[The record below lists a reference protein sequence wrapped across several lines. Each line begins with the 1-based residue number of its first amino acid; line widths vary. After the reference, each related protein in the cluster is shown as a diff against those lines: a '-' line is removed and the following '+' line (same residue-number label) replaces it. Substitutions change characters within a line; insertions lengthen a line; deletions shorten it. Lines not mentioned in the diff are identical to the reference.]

1 MSQKHKVVVIGGG
14 FGGLTLVKKLAYEP
28 VDVLLIDRS
37 NHHLFQPLLYQ
48 VATGGL
54 SPANIAMPLRTLVR
68 YQSNCKS
75 ILGEVASVDVK
86 KQEVVLTDGDRFGF
100 DTLVVAAG
108 AVTSY
113 FNHPEWA
120 DNSVGLKSLDDAMKI
135 RGRILRSFERAERST
150 DVQEQARLLTFVV
163 VGGGPTGVEMAGAIA
178 ELAHHS
184 MRNEFRN
191 IKPESARVILV
202 EGQSRPLTMFREDL
216 SAHAC
221 KDLER
226 LGVELRMG
234 VQVKAVSADE
244 VELSTGEKLSTN
256 TVIWAAGVSGNPLGA
271 AISQSIGIALERG
284 QRIPVGADC
293 SVSGHPNI
301 FVIGD
306 LAAFTPQ
313 GETQTLPGLRVFT
326 QAAAVETSSRARAS
340 ATRRAA
346 RFCTAPS
353 AMEAI
358 HEAALAASFPTRRS
372 AISETNP
379 PRRCSSAI
387 DAGKAIAASMPCR
400 NKARVMDS
408 TASPRSRLS
417 GIDWVIRSASFTS
430 LAATP
435 SMIAGMCGFGPSPL

>member
-28 VDVLLIDRS
+28 VEVLLIDRS

-68 YQSNCKS
+68 YQSNCRS

-120 DNSVGLKSLDDAMKI
+120 DNSVGLKSLDDALKI
-135 RGRILRSFERAERST
+135 RGRILRSFERAERSA
-150 DVQEQARLLTFVV
+150 DVQEQASLLTFVV

-178 ELAHHS
+178 ELAHYS

-202 EGQSRPLTMFREDL
+202 EGHPRPLTMFREDL
-216 SAHAC
+216 SAQAC

-226 LGVELRMG
+226 LGVELRLG
-234 VQVKAVSADE
+234 VQVKAVSSDE
-244 VELSTGEKLSTN
+244 VELSTGEKLSTH
-256 TVIWAAGVSGNPLGA
+256 TVIWAAGVSGNPLGS
-271 AISQSIGIALERG
+271 AISQATGVALERG

-313 GETQTLPGLRVFT
+313 GETQTLPGVAPVAT
-326 QAAAVETSSRARAS
+326 QQAQYVGKLIHNRLNGNPALPPFSYFDKGSM
-340 ATRRAA
+340 ATIGRGR
-346 RFCTAPS
+346 
-353 AMEAI
+353 
-358 HEAALAASFPTRRS
+358 
-372 AISETNP
+372 
-379 PRRCSSAI
+379 
-387 DAGKAIAASMPCR
+387 AIAQVKGFGMTGFLAWMAWLFIHVLLLVGFQNR
-400 NKARVMDS
+400 LLVLTQWAVNFVTQNRGARVMGRNDS
-408 TASPRSRLS
+408 WKS
-417 GIDWVIRSASFTS
+417 
-430 LAATP
+430 
-435 SMIAGMCGFGPSPL
+435 

>member
-28 VDVLLIDRS
+28 VDILLIDRS

-68 YQSNCKS
+68 YQSNCRS

-120 DNSVGLKSLDDAMKI
+120 DNSVGLKSLDDALKI
-135 RGRILRSFERAERST
+135 RGRILRSFERAERRA
-150 DVQEQARLLTFVV
+150 DAQEQAHLLTFVV

-216 SAHAC
+216 SAQAC

-234 VQVKAVSADE
+234 AQVKAVSADE
-244 VELSTGEKLSTN
+244 VELSTGERLSTN

-271 AISQSIGIALERG
+271 ALSQSTGIALERG

-313 GETQTLPGLRVFT
+313 GETQTLPGVAPVAT
-326 QAAAVETSSRARAS
+326 QQGQYVGKLIHNRLNGNPAPPPFSYFDKGSM
-340 ATRRAA
+340 ATIGRGR
-346 RFCTAPS
+346 
-353 AMEAI
+353 
-358 HEAALAASFPTRRS
+358 
-372 AISETNP
+372 
-379 PRRCSSAI
+379 
-387 DAGKAIAASMPCR
+387 AIAQVKGFGMTGFLAWMAWLFIHVLLLVGFQNR
-400 NKARVMDS
+400 LLVLTQWAVNFVTQNRGARVMGRHDS
-408 TASPRSRLS
+408 WKS
-417 GIDWVIRSASFTS
+417 
-430 LAATP
+430 
-435 SMIAGMCGFGPSPL
+435 

>member
-28 VDVLLIDRS
+28 VEVLLIDRS

-216 SAHAC
+216 SAQAC

-271 AISQSIGIALERG
+271 AISQSTGIALERG

-313 GETQTLPGLRVFT
+313 GETQTLPGVAPVAT
-326 QAAAVETSSRARAS
+326 QQAQYVGKLIHNRLNGNPAPPPFSYFDKGSM
-340 ATRRAA
+340 ATIGRGR
-346 RFCTAPS
+346 
-353 AMEAI
+353 
-358 HEAALAASFPTRRS
+358 
-372 AISETNP
+372 
-379 PRRCSSAI
+379 
-387 DAGKAIAASMPCR
+387 AIAQVKGFGMKGFLAWMAWLFIHVLLLIGFQNR
-400 NKARVMDS
+400 LLVLAQLAVNFVTQNRGARVMGRNDS
-408 TASPRSRLS
+408 WKA
-417 GIDWVIRSASFTS
+417 
-430 LAATP
+430 
-435 SMIAGMCGFGPSPL
+435 

>member
-28 VDVLLIDRS
+28 VEVLLIDRS

-68 YQSNCKS
+68 YQSNCRS

-86 KQEVVLTDGDRFGF
+86 KQEVLLTDGARFGF

-120 DNSVGLKSLDDAMKI
+120 DNSVGLKSLDDALKI

-163 VGGGPTGVEMAGAIA
+163 VGGGPTGVETAGAIA

-216 SAHAC
+216 SAQAC

-226 LGVELRMG
+226 LRVELRMG

-244 VELSTGEKLSTN
+244 VELSSGEKLSTN
-256 TVIWAAGVSGNPLGA
+256 TVIWAAGVCGNPLGA
-271 AISQSIGIALERG
+271 AISQSTGIALERG

-293 SVSGHPNI
+293 SVSGYPNI

-313 GETQTLPGLRVFT
+313 GETQTLPGVAPVAT
-326 QAAAVETSSRARAS
+326 QQGQYVGKLIHNRLNGSPAPPPFSYFDKGSM
-340 ATRRAA
+340 ATIGRGR
-346 RFCTAPS
+346 
-353 AMEAI
+353 
-358 HEAALAASFPTRRS
+358 
-372 AISETNP
+372 
-379 PRRCSSAI
+379 
-387 DAGKAIAASMPCR
+387 AIAQVKGFGMTGFLAWMAWLFIHVLLLVGFQNR
-400 NKARVMDS
+400 LLVLTQWAVNFVTQNRGARVMGRHDS
-408 TASPRSRLS
+408 WKS
-417 GIDWVIRSASFTS
+417 
-430 LAATP
+430 
-435 SMIAGMCGFGPSPL
+435 

>member
-28 VDVLLIDRS
+28 VEVLLIDRS

-120 DNSVGLKSLDDAMKI
+120 DNSVGLKSLDDALKI
-135 RGRILRSFERAERST
+135 RGRILRSFERAERSG
-150 DVQEQARLLTFVV
+150 DAQEQARLLTFVV

-216 SAHAC
+216 SAQAC

-244 VELSTGEKLSTN
+244 IELSTGEKILTH
-256 TVIWAAGVSGNPLGA
+256 TVIWAAGVSGNPLGT
-271 AISQSIGIALERG
+271 AISQATGVALARG

-313 GETQTLPGLRVFT
+313 GETQTLPGVAPVAT
-326 QAAAVETSSRARAS
+326 QQAQYVGKLIHNRLNGNPAPPPFSYFDKGSM
-340 ATRRAA
+340 ATIGRGR
-346 RFCTAPS
+346 
-353 AMEAI
+353 
-358 HEAALAASFPTRRS
+358 
-372 AISETNP
+372 
-379 PRRCSSAI
+379 
-387 DAGKAIAASMPCR
+387 AIAQVKGFGMTGFLAWMAWLFIHVLLLVGFQNR
-400 NKARVMDS
+400 LLVLTQWAVNFVTQNRGARVMGRNDS
-408 TASPRSRLS
+408 WKS
-417 GIDWVIRSASFTS
+417 
-430 LAATP
+430 
-435 SMIAGMCGFGPSPL
+435 

>member
-14 FGGLTLVKKLAYEP
+14 FGGLTVVKKLAYEP
-28 VDVLLIDRS
+28 VEVLLIDRS

-68 YQSNCKS
+68 YQSNCRS

-86 KQEVVLTDGDRFGF
+86 KQEVVLTDGERFGF

-120 DNSVGLKSLDDAMKI
+120 DNSVGLKSLDDALKI

-150 DVQEQARLLTFVV
+150 DVHEQARLLTFVV
-163 VGGGPTGVEMAGAIA
+163 VGGGPTGVETAGAIA

-216 SAHAC
+216 SAQAC

-226 LGVELRMG
+226 LRVELRMG

-244 VELSTGEKLSTN
+244 VELSSGEKLSTN

-271 AISQSIGIALERG
+271 TISQATGIALERG

-293 SVSGHPNI
+293 SVSGYPNI

-313 GETQTLPGLRVFT
+313 GETQTLPGVAPVAT
-326 QAAAVETSSRARAS
+326 QQGQYVGKLIHNRLNGSPAPPPFSYFDKGSM
-340 ATRRAA
+340 ATIGRGR
-346 RFCTAPS
+346 
-353 AMEAI
+353 
-358 HEAALAASFPTRRS
+358 
-372 AISETNP
+372 
-379 PRRCSSAI
+379 
-387 DAGKAIAASMPCR
+387 AIAQVKGFGMTGFLAWMAWLFIHVLLLVGFQNR
-400 NKARVMDS
+400 LLVLTQWAVNFVTQNRGARVMGRHDS
-408 TASPRSRLS
+408 WKS
-417 GIDWVIRSASFTS
+417 
-430 LAATP
+430 
-435 SMIAGMCGFGPSPL
+435 

>member
-28 VDVLLIDRS
+28 VDILLIDRS

-68 YQSNCKS
+68 YQSNCRS

-120 DNSVGLKSLDDAMKI
+120 DNSVGLKSLDDALKI
-135 RGRILRSFERAERST
+135 RGRILRSFERAERRA
-150 DVQEQARLLTFVV
+150 DAQEQAHLLTFVV

-216 SAHAC
+216 SAQAC

-234 VQVKAVSADE
+234 AQVKAVSADE
-244 VELSTGEKLSTN
+244 VELSTGERLSTN

-271 AISQSIGIALERG
+271 ALSQSTGIALERG

-293 SVSGHPNI
+293 SVSGYPNI

-313 GETQTLPGLRVFT
+313 GETQTLPGVAPVAT
-326 QAAAVETSSRARAS
+326 QQGQYVGKLIHNRLNGNPAPPPFSYFDKGSM
-340 ATRRAA
+340 ATIGRGR
-346 RFCTAPS
+346 
-353 AMEAI
+353 
-358 HEAALAASFPTRRS
+358 
-372 AISETNP
+372 
-379 PRRCSSAI
+379 
-387 DAGKAIAASMPCR
+387 AIAQVKGFGMTGFLAWMAWLFIHVLLLVGFQNR
-400 NKARVMDS
+400 LLVLTQWAVNFVTQNRGARVMGRHDS
-408 TASPRSRLS
+408 WKS
-417 GIDWVIRSASFTS
+417 
-430 LAATP
+430 
-435 SMIAGMCGFGPSPL
+435 

>member
-68 YQSNCKS
+68 YQSNCRS

-202 EGQSRPLTMFREDL
+202 EGQPRPLTMFREDL
-216 SAHAC
+216 SAQAC

-271 AISQSIGIALERG
+271 AISQSTGIALERG

-306 LAAFTPQ
+306 LAAFIPQ
-313 GETQTLPGLRVFT
+313 GETQTLPGVAPVAIQ
-326 QAAAVETSSRARAS
+326 QAQYVGKLIHNRLNGNPALPPFSYFDKGSM
-340 ATRRAA
+340 ATIGRGR
-346 RFCTAPS
+346 
-353 AMEAI
+353 
-358 HEAALAASFPTRRS
+358 
-372 AISETNP
+372 
-379 PRRCSSAI
+379 
-387 DAGKAIAASMPCR
+387 AIAQVKGFGMTGFLAWTAWLFIHVLLLVGFQNR
-400 NKARVMDS
+400 LLVLTQWAVNFVTQNRGARVMGRYDS
-408 TASPRSRLS
+408 WKS
-417 GIDWVIRSASFTS
+417 
-430 LAATP
+430 
-435 SMIAGMCGFGPSPL
+435 

>member
-28 VDVLLIDRS
+28 VDILLIDRS

-68 YQSNCKS
+68 YQSNCRS

-86 KQEVVLTDGDRFGF
+86 KQEVVLKDGDRFGF

-120 DNSVGLKSLDDAMKI
+120 DNSVGLKSLDDALKI
-135 RGRILRSFERAERST
+135 RGRILRSFERAERRA
-150 DVQEQARLLTFVV
+150 DAQEQAHLLTFVV

-216 SAHAC
+216 SAQAC

-234 VQVKAVSADE
+234 AQVKAVSADE
-244 VELSTGEKLSTN
+244 VELSTGERLSTN

-271 AISQSIGIALERG
+271 ALSQSTGIALERG

-313 GETQTLPGLRVFT
+313 GETQTLPGVAPVAT
-326 QAAAVETSSRARAS
+326 QQGQYVGKLIHNRLNGNPAPPPFSYFDKGSM
-340 ATRRAA
+340 ATIGRGR
-346 RFCTAPS
+346 
-353 AMEAI
+353 
-358 HEAALAASFPTRRS
+358 
-372 AISETNP
+372 
-379 PRRCSSAI
+379 
-387 DAGKAIAASMPCR
+387 AIAQVKGFGMTGFLAWMAWLFIHVLLLVGFQNR
-400 NKARVMDS
+400 LLVLTQWAVNFVTQNRGARVMGRHDS
-408 TASPRSRLS
+408 WKS
-417 GIDWVIRSASFTS
+417 
-430 LAATP
+430 
-435 SMIAGMCGFGPSPL
+435 

>member
-28 VDVLLIDRS
+28 VEILLIDRS

-68 YQSNCKS
+68 YQSNCRS

-120 DNSVGLKSLDDAMKI
+120 DNSVGLKSLDDALKI
-135 RGRILRSFERAERST
+135 RGRILRSFERAERSA
-150 DVQEQARLLTFVV
+150 DVQEQASLLTFVV

-202 EGQSRPLTMFREDL
+202 EGQPRPLTMFREDL
-216 SAHAC
+216 SAQAC

-244 VELSTGEKLSTN
+244 VELPTGEKLSTN

-271 AISQSIGIALERG
+271 AISQATGIALERG

-293 SVSGHPNI
+293 SVSGYPNI

-313 GETQTLPGLRVFT
+313 GETQTLPGVAPVAT
-326 QAAAVETSSRARAS
+326 QQAQYVGKLIHNRLNGNPAPPPFSYFDKGSM
-340 ATRRAA
+340 ATIGRGR
-346 RFCTAPS
+346 
-353 AMEAI
+353 
-358 HEAALAASFPTRRS
+358 
-372 AISETNP
+372 
-379 PRRCSSAI
+379 
-387 DAGKAIAASMPCR
+387 AIAQVKGFAMTGFLAWMAWLFIHVLLLVGFQNR
-400 NKARVMDS
+400 LLVLTQWAVNFVTQNRGARVMGRNDS
-408 TASPRSRLS
+408 WKS
-417 GIDWVIRSASFTS
+417 
-430 LAATP
+430 
-435 SMIAGMCGFGPSPL
+435 

>member
-14 FGGLTLVKKLAYEP
+14 FGGLNWVKKLAYEP
-28 VDVLLIDRS
+28 VEVLLIDRS

-120 DNSVGLKSLDDAMKI
+120 DNSVGLKSLDDALKI

-178 ELAHHS
+178 ELAQHS

-216 SAHAC
+216 SAQAC

-244 VELSTGEKLSTN
+244 VELSSGEKLSTH

-271 AISQSIGIALERG
+271 TISQSTGIALERG

-293 SVSGHPNI
+293 SVSGYPNI

-313 GETQTLPGLRVFT
+313 GETQTLPGVAPVAT
-326 QAAAVETSSRARAS
+326 QQGQYVGKLIHNRLNGNPAPPPFSYFDKGSM
-340 ATRRAA
+340 ATIGRGR
-346 RFCTAPS
+346 
-353 AMEAI
+353 
-358 HEAALAASFPTRRS
+358 
-372 AISETNP
+372 
-379 PRRCSSAI
+379 
-387 DAGKAIAASMPCR
+387 AIAQVKGFGMTGFLAWMAWLFIHVLLLVGFQNR
-400 NKARVMDS
+400 LLVLTQWAVNFLTQNRGARVMGRHDS
-408 TASPRSRLS
+408 WKS
-417 GIDWVIRSASFTS
+417 
-430 LAATP
+430 
-435 SMIAGMCGFGPSPL
+435 

>member
-28 VDVLLIDRS
+28 VEVLLIDRS

-68 YQSNCKS
+68 YQSNCRS

-120 DNSVGLKSLDDAMKI
+120 DNSVGLKSLDDALKI
-135 RGRILRSFERAERST
+135 RGRILRSFERAERSA
-150 DVQEQARLLTFVV
+150 DVQEQASLLTFVV

-202 EGQSRPLTMFREDL
+202 EGQPRPLTMFREDL
-216 SAHAC
+216 SAQAC

-234 VQVKAVSADE
+234 VQVKAVLVDE
-244 VELSTGEKLSTN
+244 VELSTGEKLSTH

-271 AISQSIGIALERG
+271 AISQATGIALERG

-313 GETQTLPGLRVFT
+313 GETQTLPGVAPVAT
-326 QAAAVETSSRARAS
+326 QQAQYVGKLLHNRLNGNPAPPPFSYFDKGSM
-340 ATRRAA
+340 ATIGRGR
-346 RFCTAPS
+346 
-353 AMEAI
+353 
-358 HEAALAASFPTRRS
+358 
-372 AISETNP
+372 
-379 PRRCSSAI
+379 
-387 DAGKAIAASMPCR
+387 AIAQVKGFGMTGFLAWMAWLFIHVLLLVGFQNR
-400 NKARVMDS
+400 LLVLTQWAVNFVTQNRGARVMGRNDS
-408 TASPRSRLS
+408 WKA
-417 GIDWVIRSASFTS
+417 
-430 LAATP
+430 
-435 SMIAGMCGFGPSPL
+435 

>member
-28 VDVLLIDRS
+28 VEVLLIDRS

-68 YQSNCKS
+68 YQSNCRS

-120 DNSVGLKSLDDAMKI
+120 DNSVGLKSLDDALKI
-135 RGRILRSFERAERST
+135 RGRILRSFERAERRA
-150 DVQEQARLLTFVV
+150 DAQEQAHLLTFVV

-216 SAHAC
+216 SAQAC

-234 VQVKAVSADE
+234 AQVKAVSADE
-244 VELSTGEKLSTN
+244 VELSTGERLSTN

-271 AISQSIGIALERG
+271 ALSQSTGIALERG

-293 SVSGHPNI
+293 SVSGYPNI

-313 GETQTLPGLRVFT
+313 GETQTLPGVAPVAT
-326 QAAAVETSSRARAS
+326 QQGQYVGKLIHNRLNGNPAPPPFSYFDKGSM
-340 ATRRAA
+340 ATIGRGR
-346 RFCTAPS
+346 
-353 AMEAI
+353 
-358 HEAALAASFPTRRS
+358 
-372 AISETNP
+372 
-379 PRRCSSAI
+379 
-387 DAGKAIAASMPCR
+387 AIAQVKGFGMTGFLAWMAWLFIHVLLLVGFQNR
-400 NKARVMDS
+400 LLVLTQWAVNFVTQNRGARVMGRNDS
-408 TASPRSRLS
+408 WKS
-417 GIDWVIRSASFTS
+417 
-430 LAATP
+430 
-435 SMIAGMCGFGPSPL
+435 

>member
-14 FGGLTLVKKLAYEP
+14 FGGLTVVKKLAYEP
-28 VDVLLIDRS
+28 VEVLLIDRS

-68 YQSNCKS
+68 YQSNCRS

-120 DNSVGLKSLDDAMKI
+120 DNSVGLKSLDDALKI

-163 VGGGPTGVEMAGAIA
+163 VGGGPTGVETAGAIA

-216 SAHAC
+216 SAQAC

-226 LGVELRMG
+226 LRVELRMG
-234 VQVKAVSADE
+234 VQVKAVSADK
-244 VELSTGEKLSTN
+244 VELSTGEKLSTH
-256 TVIWAAGVSGNPLGA
+256 TVIWAAGVCGNPLGA
-271 AISQSIGIALERG
+271 TISQATGIALERG

-293 SVSGHPNI
+293 SVSGYPNI

-313 GETQTLPGLRVFT
+313 GETQTLPGVAPVAT
-326 QAAAVETSSRARAS
+326 QQGQYVGKLIHNRLNGSPAPPPFSYFDKGSM
-340 ATRRAA
+340 ATIGRGR
-346 RFCTAPS
+346 
-353 AMEAI
+353 
-358 HEAALAASFPTRRS
+358 
-372 AISETNP
+372 
-379 PRRCSSAI
+379 
-387 DAGKAIAASMPCR
+387 AIAQVKGFGMTGFLAWMAWLFIHVLLLVGFQNR
-400 NKARVMDS
+400 LLVLTQWAVNFVTQNRGARVMGLHDS
-408 TASPRSRLS
+408 WKS
-417 GIDWVIRSASFTS
+417 
-430 LAATP
+430 
-435 SMIAGMCGFGPSPL
+435 

>member
-68 YQSNCKS
+68 YQSNCRS

-135 RGRILRSFERAERST
+135 RGRILRSFERAERSA

-271 AISQSIGIALERG
+271 AISQSTGIALERG

-306 LAAFTPQ
+306 LAAFIPQ
-313 GETQTLPGLRVFT
+313 GETQTLPGVAPVAIQ
-326 QAAAVETSSRARAS
+326 QAQYVGKLIHNRLNGNPALPPFSYFDKGSM
-340 ATRRAA
+340 ATIGRGR
-346 RFCTAPS
+346 
-353 AMEAI
+353 
-358 HEAALAASFPTRRS
+358 
-372 AISETNP
+372 
-379 PRRCSSAI
+379 
-387 DAGKAIAASMPCR
+387 AIAQVKGFGMTGFLAWTAWLFIHVLLLVGFQNR
-400 NKARVMDS
+400 LLVLTQWAVNFVTQNRGARVMGRYDS
-408 TASPRSRLS
+408 WKS
-417 GIDWVIRSASFTS
+417 
-430 LAATP
+430 
-435 SMIAGMCGFGPSPL
+435 

>member
-28 VDVLLIDRS
+28 VEVLLIDRS

-68 YQSNCKS
+68 YQSNCRS

-120 DNSVGLKSLDDAMKI
+120 DNSVGLKSLDDALKI
-135 RGRILRSFERAERST
+135 RGRILRSFERAERSA

-163 VGGGPTGVEMAGAIA
+163 VGGGPTGVETAGAIA

-256 TVIWAAGVSGNPLGA
+256 TVIWAAGVSGNPLGS
-271 AISQSIGIALERG
+271 AISQSTGIALERG

-306 LAAFTPQ
+306 LAAFIPQ
-313 GETQTLPGLRVFT
+313 GETQTLPGVAPVAIQ
-326 QAAAVETSSRARAS
+326 QAQYVGKLIHNRLNGNPALPPFSYFDKGSM
-340 ATRRAA
+340 ATIGRGR
-346 RFCTAPS
+346 
-353 AMEAI
+353 
-358 HEAALAASFPTRRS
+358 
-372 AISETNP
+372 
-379 PRRCSSAI
+379 
-387 DAGKAIAASMPCR
+387 AIAQVKGFGMTGFLAWTAWLFIHVLLLVGFQNR
-400 NKARVMDS
+400 LLVLTQWAVNFVTQNRGARVMGRYDS
-408 TASPRSRLS
+408 WKS
-417 GIDWVIRSASFTS
+417 
-430 LAATP
+430 
-435 SMIAGMCGFGPSPL
+435 

>member
-14 FGGLTLVKKLAYEP
+14 FGGLTVVKKLAYEP
-28 VDVLLIDRS
+28 VEILLIDRS

-68 YQSNCKS
+68 YQSNCRS

-120 DNSVGLKSLDDAMKI
+120 DNSVGLKSLDDALKI

-163 VGGGPTGVEMAGAIA
+163 VGGGPTGVETAGAIA

-216 SAHAC
+216 SAQAC

-226 LGVELRMG
+226 LRVELRMG
-234 VQVKAVSADE
+234 AQVKAVSADE

-256 TVIWAAGVSGNPLGA
+256 TVIWAAGVCGNPLGA
-271 AISQSIGIALERG
+271 AISQSTGIALERG

-313 GETQTLPGLRVFT
+313 GETQTLPGVAPVAT
-326 QAAAVETSSRARAS
+326 QQGQYVGKLIHNRLNGSPAPPPFSYFDKGSM
-340 ATRRAA
+340 ATIGRGR
-346 RFCTAPS
+346 
-353 AMEAI
+353 
-358 HEAALAASFPTRRS
+358 
-372 AISETNP
+372 
-379 PRRCSSAI
+379 
-387 DAGKAIAASMPCR
+387 AIAQVKGFGMTGFLAWMAWLFIHVLLLVGFQNR
-400 NKARVMDS
+400 LLVLTQWAVNFVTQNRGARVMGRHDS
-408 TASPRSRLS
+408 WKS
-417 GIDWVIRSASFTS
+417 
-430 LAATP
+430 
-435 SMIAGMCGFGPSPL
+435 

>member
-28 VDVLLIDRS
+28 VEILLIDRS

-68 YQSNCKS
+68 YQSNCRS

-120 DNSVGLKSLDDAMKI
+120 DNSVGLKSLDDALKI
-135 RGRILRSFERAERST
+135 RGRILRSFERAERSA
-150 DVQEQARLLTFVV
+150 DVQEQASLLTFVV

-202 EGQSRPLTMFREDL
+202 EGQPRPLTMFREDL
-216 SAHAC
+216 SAQAC

-271 AISQSIGIALERG
+271 AISQATGIALERG

-293 SVSGHPNI
+293 SVSGYPNI

-313 GETQTLPGLRVFT
+313 GETQTLPGVAPVAT
-326 QAAAVETSSRARAS
+326 QQAQYVGKLLHNRLNGNPAPPPFSYFDKGSM
-340 ATRRAA
+340 ATIGRGR
-346 RFCTAPS
+346 
-353 AMEAI
+353 
-358 HEAALAASFPTRRS
+358 
-372 AISETNP
+372 
-379 PRRCSSAI
+379 
-387 DAGKAIAASMPCR
+387 AIAQVKGFGMTGFLAWMAWLFIHVLLLVGFQNR
-400 NKARVMDS
+400 LLVLTQWAVNFVTQNRGARVMGRHDS
-408 TASPRSRLS
+408 WKS
-417 GIDWVIRSASFTS
+417 
-430 LAATP
+430 
-435 SMIAGMCGFGPSPL
+435 

>member
-14 FGGLTLVKKLAYEP
+14 FGGLTVVKKLAYEP
-28 VDVLLIDRS
+28 VEVLLIDRS

-68 YQSNCKS
+68 YQSNCRS

-120 DNSVGLKSLDDAMKI
+120 DNSVGLKSLDDALKI

-163 VGGGPTGVEMAGAIA
+163 VGGGPTGVETAGAIA

-216 SAHAC
+216 SAQAC

-226 LGVELRMG
+226 LRVELRMG
-234 VQVKAVSADE
+234 AQVKAVSADE

-256 TVIWAAGVSGNPLGA
+256 TVIWAAGVCGNPLGA
-271 AISQSIGIALERG
+271 AISQSTGIALERG

-293 SVSGHPNI
+293 SVSGYPNI

-313 GETQTLPGLRVFT
+313 GETQTLPGVAPVAT
-326 QAAAVETSSRARAS
+326 QQGHYVGKLIHNRLNGSPAPPPFSYFDKGSM
-340 ATRRAA
+340 ATIGRGR
-346 RFCTAPS
+346 
-353 AMEAI
+353 
-358 HEAALAASFPTRRS
+358 
-372 AISETNP
+372 
-379 PRRCSSAI
+379 
-387 DAGKAIAASMPCR
+387 AIAQVKGFAMTGFLAWMAWLFIHVLLLVGFQNR
-400 NKARVMDS
+400 LLVLTQWAVNFVTQNRGARVMGRHDS
-408 TASPRSRLS
+408 WKS
-417 GIDWVIRSASFTS
+417 
-430 LAATP
+430 
-435 SMIAGMCGFGPSPL
+435 

>member
-28 VDVLLIDRS
+28 VEVLLIDRS

-216 SAHAC
+216 SAQAC

-271 AISQSIGIALERG
+271 AISQSTGIALERG

-306 LAAFTPQ
+306 LAAFIPQ
-313 GETQTLPGLRVFT
+313 GETQTLPGVAPVAIQ
-326 QAAAVETSSRARAS
+326 QAQYVGKLIHNRLNGNPALPPFSYFDKGSM
-340 ATRRAA
+340 ATIGRGR
-346 RFCTAPS
+346 
-353 AMEAI
+353 
-358 HEAALAASFPTRRS
+358 
-372 AISETNP
+372 
-379 PRRCSSAI
+379 
-387 DAGKAIAASMPCR
+387 AIAQVKGFGMTGFLAWTAWLFIHVLLLVGFQNR
-400 NKARVMDS
+400 LLVLTQWAVNFVTQNRGARVMGRYDS
-408 TASPRSRLS
+408 WKS
-417 GIDWVIRSASFTS
+417 
-430 LAATP
+430 
-435 SMIAGMCGFGPSPL
+435 

>member
-68 YQSNCKS
+68 YQSNCRS

-216 SAHAC
+216 SAQAC

-271 AISQSIGIALERG
+271 AISQSTGIALERG

-306 LAAFTPQ
+306 LAAFIPQ
-313 GETQTLPGLRVFT
+313 GETQTLPGVAPVAIQ
-326 QAAAVETSSRARAS
+326 QAQYVGKLIHNRLNGNPALPPFSYFDKGSM
-340 ATRRAA
+340 ATIGRGR
-346 RFCTAPS
+346 
-353 AMEAI
+353 
-358 HEAALAASFPTRRS
+358 
-372 AISETNP
+372 
-379 PRRCSSAI
+379 
-387 DAGKAIAASMPCR
+387 AIAQVKGFGMTGFLAWTAWLFIHVLLLVGFQNR
-400 NKARVMDS
+400 LLVLTQWAVNFVTQNRGARVMGRYDS
-408 TASPRSRLS
+408 WKS
-417 GIDWVIRSASFTS
+417 
-430 LAATP
+430 
-435 SMIAGMCGFGPSPL
+435 

>member
-68 YQSNCKS
+68 YQSNCRS

-271 AISQSIGIALERG
+271 AISQSTGIALERG

-306 LAAFTPQ
+306 LAAFIPQ
-313 GETQTLPGLRVFT
+313 GETQTLPGVAPVAIQ
-326 QAAAVETSSRARAS
+326 QAQYVGKLIHNRLNGNPALPPFSYFDKGSM
-340 ATRRAA
+340 ATIGRGR
-346 RFCTAPS
+346 
-353 AMEAI
+353 
-358 HEAALAASFPTRRS
+358 
-372 AISETNP
+372 
-379 PRRCSSAI
+379 
-387 DAGKAIAASMPCR
+387 AIAQVKGFGMTGFLAWTAWLFIHVLLLVGFQNR
-400 NKARVMDS
+400 LLVLTQWAVNFVTQNRGARVMGRYDS
-408 TASPRSRLS
+408 WKS
-417 GIDWVIRSASFTS
+417 
-430 LAATP
+430 
-435 SMIAGMCGFGPSPL
+435 

>member
-14 FGGLTLVKKLAYEP
+14 FGGLTVVKKLAYEP
-28 VDVLLIDRS
+28 VEVLLIDRS

-86 KQEVVLTDGDRFGF
+86 KQEVILTDGDHFGF

-120 DNSVGLKSLDDAMKI
+120 DNSVGLKSLDDALKI
-135 RGRILRSFERAERST
+135 RGRILRSFERAERSG
-150 DVQEQARLLTFVV
+150 DAQEQARLLTFVV

-216 SAHAC
+216 SAQAC

-244 VELSTGEKLSTN
+244 IELSTGEKILTH
-256 TVIWAAGVSGNPLGA
+256 TVIWAAGVSGNPLGT
-271 AISQSIGIALERG
+271 AISQATGVALSRG

-313 GETQTLPGLRVFT
+313 GETQTLPGVAPVAT
-326 QAAAVETSSRARAS
+326 QQAQYVGKLIHNRLNGNPAPPPFSYFDKGSM
-340 ATRRAA
+340 ATIGRGR
-346 RFCTAPS
+346 
-353 AMEAI
+353 
-358 HEAALAASFPTRRS
+358 
-372 AISETNP
+372 
-379 PRRCSSAI
+379 
-387 DAGKAIAASMPCR
+387 AIAQVKGFGMTGFLAWMAWLFIHVLLLVGFQNR
-400 NKARVMDS
+400 LLVLTQWAVNFVTQNRGARVMGRNDS
-408 TASPRSRLS
+408 WKS
-417 GIDWVIRSASFTS
+417 
-430 LAATP
+430 
-435 SMIAGMCGFGPSPL
+435 

>member
-14 FGGLTLVKKLAYEP
+14 FGGLTVVKKLAYEP
-28 VDVLLIDRS
+28 VEVLLIDRS

-68 YQSNCKS
+68 YQSNCRS

-86 KQEVVLTDGDRFGF
+86 KQEVVLTDGENFGF

-120 DNSVGLKSLDDAMKI
+120 DNSVGLKSLDDALKI
-135 RGRILRSFERAERST
+135 RGRILRSFERAERSA
-150 DVQEQARLLTFVV
+150 DAQEQARLLTFVV

-216 SAHAC
+216 SAQAC

-226 LGVELRMG
+226 LRVELRMG
-234 VQVKAVSADE
+234 AQVKAVSADE

-271 AISQSIGIALERG
+271 TISQATGIALERG

-293 SVSGHPNI
+293 SVSGYPNI

-313 GETQTLPGLRVFT
+313 GETQTLPGVAPVAT
-326 QAAAVETSSRARAS
+326 QQGQYVGKLIHNRLNGSPAPPPFSYFDKGSM
-340 ATRRAA
+340 ATIGRGR
-346 RFCTAPS
+346 
-353 AMEAI
+353 
-358 HEAALAASFPTRRS
+358 
-372 AISETNP
+372 
-379 PRRCSSAI
+379 
-387 DAGKAIAASMPCR
+387 AIAQVKGFGMTGFLAWMAWLFIHVLLLVGFQNR
-400 NKARVMDS
+400 LLVLTQWAVNFVTQNRGARVMGRHDS
-408 TASPRSRLS
+408 WKS
-417 GIDWVIRSASFTS
+417 
-430 LAATP
+430 
-435 SMIAGMCGFGPSPL
+435 

>member
-14 FGGLTLVKKLAYEP
+14 FGGLTVVKKLAYEP
-28 VDVLLIDRS
+28 VEVLLIDRS

-68 YQSNCKS
+68 YQSNCRS

-120 DNSVGLKSLDDAMKI
+120 DNSVGLKSLDDALKI

-216 SAHAC
+216 SAQAC

-244 VELSTGEKLSTN
+244 VELSTGEKLSTH

-313 GETQTLPGLRVFT
+313 GETQTLPGVAPVAT
-326 QAAAVETSSRARAS
+326 QQAQYVGKLIHNRLNGNPAPPPFSYFDKGSM
-340 ATRRAA
+340 ATIGRGR
-346 RFCTAPS
+346 
-353 AMEAI
+353 
-358 HEAALAASFPTRRS
+358 
-372 AISETNP
+372 
-379 PRRCSSAI
+379 
-387 DAGKAIAASMPCR
+387 AIAQVKGFGMTGFLAWMAWLFIHVLLLVGFQNR
-400 NKARVMDS
+400 LLVLTQWAVNFVTQNRGARVMGRNDS
-408 TASPRSRLS
+408 WKA
-417 GIDWVIRSASFTS
+417 
-430 LAATP
+430 
-435 SMIAGMCGFGPSPL
+435 